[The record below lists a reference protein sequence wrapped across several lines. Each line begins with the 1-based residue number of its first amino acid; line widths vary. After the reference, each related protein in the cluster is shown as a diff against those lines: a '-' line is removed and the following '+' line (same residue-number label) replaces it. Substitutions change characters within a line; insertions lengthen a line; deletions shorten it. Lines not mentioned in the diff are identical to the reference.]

1 MTGTVT
7 ILTGPAG
14 AGKSTIAAR
23 VAASFD
29 RSVHLHTDDFW
40 DFIAAGAIPPY
51 LPESDDQ
58 NHIVLRAIAA
68 AAFAYA
74 DGGYDV
80 VADGVV
86 GPWMLDHYRRAGER
100 HPSVVLRYIVLRPT
114 LEVTLERAV
123 GRPGPGALTDTDV
136 IADLWRK
143 FSQLGELET
152 HVIDTTGLDLDQTV
166 EAVEAAMASP
176 DSLLH

>member
-14 AGKSTIAAR
+14 AGKSTVSAR
-23 VAASFD
+23 VAASLA

-51 LPESDDQ
+51 LPESYTQ
-58 NHIVLRAIAA
+58 NHIVLRAVSA

-114 LEVTLERAV
+114 LDVTLRRAV
-123 GRPGPGALTDTDV
+123 GRPGPRALTDTAV
-136 IADLWRK
+136 VADLWRK

-152 HVIDTTGLDLDQTV
+152 HVIDTTDLDVDQTV
-166 EAVEAAMASP
+166 QAVNDAMASA
-176 DSLLH
+176 DYLLP